1 MAFKTWTSKLEYLLL
16 LAILGIVF
24 VKARVNLLFLL
35 ATFLIFD
42 VGALGY
48 LVSPKMG
55 NYLYNLTHTFT
66 LPLILSCSYLVGEN
80 VLGKMTL
87 PIILV
92 WLIHITIDR
101 LLGWKLMPR

>member
-1 MAFKTWTSKLEYLLL
+1 MDFKTWATKLEYLLL
-16 LAILGIVF
+16 LVVLGIVF
-24 VKARVNLLFLL
+24 VKVRVNLLFLL

-48 LVSPKMG
+48 LISSKMG

-66 LPLILSCSYLVGEN
+66 LPLVLSCSYLVGEN

-87 PIILV
+87 SIILV

-101 LLGWKLMPR
+101 LLGWGLMPR

>member
-1 MAFKTWTSKLEYLLL
+1 M
-16 LAILGIVF
+16 
-24 VKARVNLLFLL
+24 LFLL

-42 VGALGY
+42 VGALGN
-48 LVSPKMG
+48 LISPKVG
-55 NYLYNLTHTFT
+55 NYLYNLAHTFT
-66 LPLILSCSYLVGEN
+66 LPLILSCSYLAGEN